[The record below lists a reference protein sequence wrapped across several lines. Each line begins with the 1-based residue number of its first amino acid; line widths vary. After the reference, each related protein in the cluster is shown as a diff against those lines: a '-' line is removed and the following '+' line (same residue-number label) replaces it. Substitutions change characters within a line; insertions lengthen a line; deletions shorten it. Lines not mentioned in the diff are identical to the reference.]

1 MIRMI
6 CLDYDNT
13 IYDHKQGKIPDS
25 ARAAIEAIRG
35 KCRIVLASG
44 RFFKD
49 VWNAPMLEEIRPD
62 GVIHANGAL
71 IEADGEELEETWI
84 DPDVQ
89 RQVIEFAYENNLCL
103 GGLYQGR
110 WYTTNKVKQTER
122 WGGNEALH
130 ARGLEDAR
138 ELIGVPMHG
147 LFLDDSVEAAKLIAE
162 RFPQLRTPIMSE
174 ERGGADVLPVFLS
187 KAYGLRKLAE
197 HWSIPMEET
206 AAVGDSMNDYEMVRE
221 AGVGIAMGN
230 AVSKLKE
237 AADYVTAD
245 IGEDGLEKAFA
256 YLGLM

>member
-89 RQVIEFAYENNLCL
+89 RQVIEFAYENDLCL

-147 LFLDDSVEAAKLIAE
+147 LFWMIPW
-162 RFPQLRTPIMSE
+162 RLRS
-174 ERGGADVLPVFLS
+174 
-187 KAYGLRKLAE
+187 
-197 HWSIPMEET
+197 
-206 AAVGDSMNDYEMVRE
+206 
-221 AGVGIAMGN
+221 
-230 AVSKLKE
+230 
-237 AADYVTAD
+237 
-245 IGEDGLEKAFA
+245 
-256 YLGLM
+256 